1 MIPDLFYDLDLEIEN
16 VFDFDEPN
24 KIINVYKESVPLFM
38 VDLNK
43 NLNILLRDINRF
55 LEDILFNDNEIL
67 K

>member
-1 MIPDLFYDLDLEIEN
+1 MIPDSLYDLDLGIEN
-16 VFDFDEPN
+16 LFDFDEPN
-24 KIINVYKESVPLFM
+24 KIINVYKESIPLFM

-43 NLNILLRDINRF
+43 NLNILLRDINKF

>member
-1 MIPDLFYDLDLEIEN
+1 MIPDLFYDLDLGIEN
-16 VFDFDEPN
+16 LFDFDEPN

-43 NLNILLRDINRF
+43 YLNILLRDINKF

-67 K
+67 R